1 MQCTLEWIWSKELG
15 CARISIPDTVR
26 LGVLAVAADGA
37 RIFGGF
43 YSAEWSGIVSVDPQG
58 MITQDVALAHFI
70 YERARE
76 KGLGRWLEL

>member
-1 MQCTLEWIWSKELG
+1 
-15 CARISIPDTVR
+15 
-26 LGVLAVAADGA
+26 
-37 RIFGGF
+37 
-43 YSAEWSGIVSVDPQG
+43 